1 MHTPTKPDR
10 KPHPFGLLHRYGGI
24 SSAIIII
31 VVCFTGLL
39 LNHTDDLSLSKK
51 SVDADWLLDWYGIEA
66 PPAVS
71 FVFGD
76 HYKSQLNQS
85 IYLDS
90 TPIQGSFAPLQGSIS
105 TSSQTLIATT
115 HQVIV
120 LTPAGE
126 LIETLDTL
134 HGTPAGIERIGL
146 LPNGQFVLEA
156 NKAMWI
162 ADSNMSEWTETNA
175 VIKNIV
181 WSGMAILP
189 PAMLIAVNDHYRGAG
204 LTFERIL
211 LDLHSGRIFGRA
223 GVWLGDTAAIVFIL
237 LAMTGIWMWFKTRRK
252 IT

>member
-1 MHTPTKPDR
+1 MHTPTKPAR

-24 SSAIIII
+24 ISALVII
-31 VVCFTGLL
+31 VVCVTGLL

-51 SVDADWLLDWYGIEA
+51 SVNADWLLDLYGIEV

-76 HYKSQLNQS
+76 HYTSQLNQS

-115 HQVIV
+115 RQLIV

-134 HGTPAGIERIGL
+134 HGTPADIERIGL
-146 LPNGQFVLEA
+146 LPNGQPVLAA

-162 ADSNMSEWTETNA
+162 ADSNMSEWTKTNA
-175 VIKNIV
+175 RIKNIV
-181 WSGMAILP
+181 WSTAATLP
-189 PAMLIAVNDHYRGAG
+189 PDLHNAVNAHYRGAG
-204 LTFERIL
+204 LSFERIV

-223 GVWLGDTAAIVFIL
+223 GIWLGDIAAIMFIL

-252 IT
+252 IS